1 MDEEPEFITEL
12 KKLKEAK
19 DNLSAALSDAVAS
32 GYISEIPSSFL
43 EYGNAVKVIIQQIN
57 PEAEGLVLKT
67 AKKPRKKKKSS

>member
-1 MDEEPEFITEL
+1 MNEEPEFITEL

-32 GYISEIPSSFL
+32 GYISEVPSSFL

-57 PEAEGLVLKT
+57 PEAEGLVVKT
-67 AKKPRKKKKSS
+67 AKKPRKTKKSS